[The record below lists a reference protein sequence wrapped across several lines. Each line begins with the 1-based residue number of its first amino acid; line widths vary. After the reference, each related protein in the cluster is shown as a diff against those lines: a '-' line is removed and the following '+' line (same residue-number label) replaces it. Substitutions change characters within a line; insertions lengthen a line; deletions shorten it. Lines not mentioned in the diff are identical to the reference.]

1 MALWGVQD
9 ADINP
14 PVDDALHE
22 FRSETALGANGYLR
36 PASAHQLKSLQQEFF
51 PQANSSTDDQRTAET
66 FKNSDVAACFV
77 VRMSVAACL

>member
-9 ADINP
+9 ADISP
-14 PVDDALHE
+14 PVDDALLE

-51 PQANSSTDDQRTAET
+51 PQANSSTDDQRTAEN
-66 FKNSDVAACFV
+66 KNSDVAACFV